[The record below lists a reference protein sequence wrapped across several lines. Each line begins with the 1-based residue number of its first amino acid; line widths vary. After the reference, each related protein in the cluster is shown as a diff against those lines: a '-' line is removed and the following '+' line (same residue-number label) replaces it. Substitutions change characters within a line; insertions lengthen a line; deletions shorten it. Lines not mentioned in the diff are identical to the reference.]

1 MKDPKAR
8 RRRAVL
14 LCVGLVL
21 SVLAWC
27 TAFSGTASAD
37 EGNFQRASV
46 IADDNAMEAA
56 ATLHHVGQ
64 SGQPGGGTGEI
75 VPASS
80 LPKPVVQW
88 RVACRGNVAS
98 VHPLAES
105 FCAQAVQACSGTPD
119 PHDVLYWRFTLPSQT
134 GAGPHGL
141 WLLTGQACI
150 GAGQVAAVAALPA
163 LTLEDF
169 QRLPLPPGTA
179 HVQPDRGWALI
190 NVATN
195 VYVNAP
201 PVTLHTSLLGF
212 GVEVKATPVRYRWT
226 FGEGPASQALET
238 TDPGGAYPA
247 MTTTHTYEAPGAYRI
262 TLTTFYTGEY
272 SVDGGPWLT
281 VDGQAHV
288 DTPPIPIELIEART
302 HLVGGSAG

>member
-1 MKDPKAR
+1 MKHATRRSTVACAAVILSTLSLAAFTPPAEATADKPHDTHVTNNGGSVTAEAR
-8 RRRAVL
+8 RR
-14 LCVGLVL
+14 L
-21 SVLAWC
+21 S
-27 TAFSGTASAD
+27 G
-37 EGNFQRASV
+37 R
-46 IADDNAMEAA
+46 
-56 ATLHHVGQ
+56 
-64 SGQPGGGTGEI
+64 SGQDGSGSNNI
-75 VPASS
+75 RPASS

-195 VYVNAP
+195 VYVTAP

-247 MTTTHTYEAPGAYRI
+247 MTTIHTYEAPGAYRI

-272 SVDGGPWLT
+272 SVDGGPWLS

-302 HLVGGSAG
+302 HLIGGDAG